1 MHTTNTDTEGAMI
14 LDFRISDLRF
24 EILNLVDRKKSETS
38 NLKPQILKICRT
50 GL

>member
-24 EILNLVDRKKSETS
+24 EILNFRFDNKKIS
-38 NLKPQILKICRT
+38 NLKSKT
-50 GL
+50 